1 MPSRKARVWALWT
14 WLCVISLQGS
24 VWGDALR
31 IGSIGYLPADEIR
44 DFLPLA
50 RYLSEPL
57 KTAGVEEVRV
67 IVAGSISEM
76 AGFMRSGKVDLYID
90 SVFPSMIVSELTGSR
105 FLLRRWKRGIG
116 EYRAVIFCKNDASI
130 SKLTDL
136 RGKTVA
142 FEEPFSSSGYFFPKL
157 ALLRAGLRPVP
168 KRESSGGSVA
178 AGDVDYVFS
187 NADENTMAWV
197 LRGRVNA
204 GATDHQTFAKEARG
218 HIKDLTI
225 LYESAPITRHLLSYR
240 DGLSENL
247 VGKIKQILLA
257 MDKSAS
263 GKKAL
268 LEFHQTSKFD
278 PVPLGFAD
286 IVSKSAPFLRQEL
299 ELK

>member
-1 MPSRKARVWALWT
+1 LALWT
-14 WLCVISLQGS
+14 WLCVISLHGA

-57 KTAGVEEVRV
+57 KTAGVEEVQV
-67 IVAGSISEM
+67 IVAGSIAEM
-76 AGFMRSGKVDLYID
+76 AAFMRAGKVDLYID

-116 EYRAVIFCKNDASI
+116 EYRAVIFSKKDTTT

-136 RGKTVA
+136 RGKTIA

-157 ALLRAGLRPVP
+157 ALVRAGLKPVAKKEP
-168 KRESSGGSVA
+168 SESVS
-178 AGDVDYVFS
+178 AGEVGYVFS

-204 GATDHQTFAKEARG
+204 GATDHQTFVKEARG

-240 DGLSENL
+240 DGLPENL
-247 VGKIKQILLA
+247 VAKIKQLLLA
-257 MDKSAS
+257 MDKSEI
-263 GKKAL
+263 GKKVL
-268 LEFHQTSKFD
+268 SEFHQTAKFD
-278 PVPLGFAD
+278 PIPLGFGD
-286 IVSKSAPFLRQEL
+286 LVSKAAPFMRQEL
-299 ELK
+299 ERK